1 MAADV
6 GHDLAVDVELMLVQ
20 SIDEA
25 TGNNL
30 AIGPGY
36 AKLQLVA
43 LSVEGQRLPVR
54 CLVTD
59 QPDGFARCPGAG

>member
-43 LSVEGQRLPVR
+43 LSVEG
-54 CLVTD
+54 
-59 QPDGFARCPGAG
+59 